1 MKAIWKC
8 ITSWI
13 HQHLHLVTLSV
24 LTSTVIIIFTYVMGN
39 SGYPL
44 PGETG
49 ALKQIT
55 DYKKFLGIQIGQ
67 IPDSVLMI
75 NVCYDK
81 MLVPYTENEVPVGNT
96 IITDRGKLLEF
107 LTKAKAANNYR
118 YIFMDVFFEEGM
130 ETEYDSALFSTI
142 LSMDRLVIPKHKGAV
157 MCDSN
162 LYRKASN
169 ADYATTWQAL
179 SFSRYQYIH
188 DDDESVAL
196 KIYQDR
202 CGSTIKRHWGGLW
215 YTDNGRLCQNSA
227 TLLLPIRVTGSLL
240 DEEGQARERNYIY
253 LSADMLDLDEMGVM
267 SVSEQI
273 DDKLV
278 IIGDF
283 KSDVHSTFL
292 GPQPGSS
299 ILFNGYIALTQ
310 GAHLVNWT
318 YMAILFVIYI
328 IIGLFYLSGHSFS
341 SMVMNPWLSIVL
353 SFASTATVFLIIA
366 LVASWFDLAFNMWVP
381 TTVYSLY
388 DTFMQKYNI
397 YKNKKK

>member
-1 MKAIWKC
+1 MKIPFWNTIK
-8 ITSWI
+8 TWI
-13 HQHLHLVTLSV
+13 RQHRSLVFLSV
-24 LTSTVIIIFTYVMGN
+24 LTSTIIIIFTYVMGN

-55 DYKKFLGIQIGQ
+55 DYKKFLGMQIGNV
-67 IPDSVLMI
+67 PDSILFI

-81 MLVPYTENEVPVGNT
+81 ALVPYEENEVPVGNT
-96 IITDRGKLLEF
+96 IITDREKLLLF
-107 LTKAKAANNYR
+107 LTKAKEANNYR

-130 ETEYDSALFSTI
+130 ETEYDSALFNTI
-142 LSMDRLVIPKHKGAV
+142 ISMDRIVIPKHKGV
-157 MCDSN
+157 NMCDSI
-162 LYRKASN
+162 LYQKASN

-179 SFSRYQYIH
+179 TFSRYQYIH
-188 DDDESVAL
+188 DEDESVAL

-202 CGSTIKRHWGGLW
+202 FGSDIKKHWGGLW

-227 TLLLPIRVTGSLL
+227 TLLLPIRIMGSLL
-240 DEEGQARERNYIY
+240 DEEGQVRERNYIY
-253 LSADMLDLDEMGVM
+253 LSADLLDLDEVM
-267 SVSEQI
+267 PVSEQI
-273 DDKLV
+273 DDKLIV
-278 IIGDF
+278 IGDF

-299 ILFNGYIALTQ
+299 ILFNGYIALSQ
-310 GAHLVNWT
+310 GAHLVNWL
-318 YMAILFVIYI
+318 YMGILFVIYI

-341 SMVMNPWLSIVL
+341 SMCANPWLSIVL
-353 SFASTATVFLIIA
+353 SFLSTATVFLIIA
-366 LVASWFDLAFNMWVP
+366 LIASWYDIAFNMWVP

-397 YKNKKK
+397 YKNKSR

>member
-1 MKAIWKC
+1 MKVPFWNTIKTWVR
-8 ITSWI
+8 
-13 HQHLHLVTLSV
+13 QHRRLVFLSV

-55 DYKKFLGIQIGQ
+55 DYKKFLGMQIGNV
-67 IPDSVLMI
+67 PDSILFI

-81 MLVPYTENEVPVGNT
+81 ALVPYEENEVPVGNT
-96 IITDRGKLLEF
+96 IITDREKLLQF
-107 LTKAKAANNYR
+107 LTKAKEANNYR

-130 ETEYDSALFSTI
+130 ETEYDSALFNTI
-142 LSMDRLVIPKHKGAV
+142 VSMDRIVIPKHKGV
-157 MCDSN
+157 NMCDSI
-162 LYRKASN
+162 LYKKASN

-179 SFSRYQYIH
+179 TFSRYQYIH

-202 CGSTIKRHWGGLW
+202 FGSDIKKHWGGLW

-227 TLLLPIRVTGSLL
+227 TLLLPVRIVGSLL
-240 DEEGQARERNYIY
+240 DEEGQVRERNYIY
-253 LSADMLDLDEMGVM
+253 LSADLLDLDEVM
-267 SVSEQI
+267 PVSEQI
-273 DDKLV
+273 DDKLIV
-278 IIGDF
+278 IGDF
-283 KSDVHSTFL
+283 KSDIHSTFL
-292 GPQPGSS
+292 GMQPGSS
-299 ILFNGYIALTQ
+299 ILFNGYIALSQ
-310 GAHLVNWT
+310 GAHLVNWL
-318 YMAILFVIYI
+318 YMGILFIVYI

-341 SMVMNPWLSIVL
+341 SMCANPWLSIVL
-353 SFASTATVFLIIA
+353 SFLSTATVFLIIA
-366 LVASWFDLAFNMWVP
+366 LIASWYDIAFNMWVP

-397 YKNKKK
+397 YKNKSK

>member
-1 MKAIWKC
+1 MKIPFWNTIK
-8 ITSWI
+8 TWI
-13 HQHLHLVTLSV
+13 RQHRSLVFLSV
-24 LTSTVIIIFTYVMGN
+24 LTSTIIIIFTYVMGN

-55 DYKKFLGIQIGQ
+55 DYKKFLGMQIGNV
-67 IPDSVLMI
+67 PDSILFI

-81 MLVPYTENEVPVGNT
+81 ALVPYEENEVPVGNT
-96 IITDRGKLLEF
+96 IITDREKLLLF
-107 LTKAKAANNYR
+107 LTKAKEANNYR

-130 ETEYDSALFSTI
+130 ETEYDSALFNTI
-142 LSMDRLVIPKHKGAV
+142 ISMDRIVIPKHKGV
-157 MCDSN
+157 NMCDSI
-162 LYRKASN
+162 LYQKASN

-179 SFSRYQYIH
+179 TFSRYQYIH
-188 DDDESVAL
+188 DEDESVAL

-202 CGSTIKRHWGGLW
+202 FGSDIKKHWGGLW

-227 TLLLPIRVTGSLL
+227 TLLLPIRIMGSLL
-240 DEEGQARERNYIY
+240 DEEGQVRERNYIY
-253 LSADMLDLDEMGVM
+253 LSADLLDLDEVM
-267 SVSEQI
+267 PVSEQI
-273 DDKLV
+273 DDKLIV
-278 IIGDF
+278 IGDF

-299 ILFNGYIALTQ
+299 ILFNGYIALSQ
-310 GAHLVNWT
+310 GAHLVNWL
-318 YMAILFVIYI
+318 YMGILFVIYI

-341 SMVMNPWLSIVL
+341 SMCANPWLSIVL
-353 SFASTATVFLIIA
+353 SFLSTATVFLIIA
-366 LVASWFDLAFNMWVP
+366 LIASWYDIAFNMWVP

-397 YKNKKK
+397 YKNKSK

>member
-1 MKAIWKC
+1 MKVPFWNTIK
-8 ITSWI
+8 TWI
-13 HQHLHLVTLSV
+13 RQHRSLVFLSV
-24 LTSTVIIIFTYVMGN
+24 LTSTIIIIFTYVMGN

-55 DYKKFLGIQIGQ
+55 DYKKFLGMQIGNV
-67 IPDSVLMI
+67 PDSILFI

-81 MLVPYTENEVPVGNT
+81 ALVPYEENEVPVGNT
-96 IITDRGKLLEF
+96 IITDREKLLQF
-107 LTKAKAANNYR
+107 LTKAKEANNYR

-130 ETEYDSALFSTI
+130 VTEYDSALFNTI
-142 LSMDRLVIPKHKGAV
+142 VSMDRIVIPKHKGV
-157 MCDSN
+157 NMCDST
-162 LYRKASN
+162 LYQKASN

-179 SFSRYQYIH
+179 TFSRYQYIH

-202 CGSTIKRHWGGLW
+202 FGSDIKKHWGGLW

-227 TLLLPIRVTGSLL
+227 TLLLPIRIMGSLL
-240 DEEGQARERNYIY
+240 DEEGQVRERNYIY
-253 LSADMLDLDEMGVM
+253 LSADLLDLDEVM
-267 SVSEQI
+267 PVSEQI
-273 DDKLV
+273 DDKLIV
-278 IIGDF
+278 IGDF

-292 GPQPGSS
+292 GMQPGSS
-299 ILFNGYIALTQ
+299 ILFNGYIALSQ
-310 GAHLVNWT
+310 GAHLVNWL
-318 YMAILFVIYI
+318 YMGILFVIYI

-341 SMVMNPWLSIVL
+341 SMCANPWLSILL
-353 SFASTATVFLIIA
+353 SFLSTATVFLIIA
-366 LVASWFDLAFNMWVP
+366 LIASWYDIAFNMWVP

-397 YKNKKK
+397 YKNKAK

>member
-1 MKAIWKC
+1 MNIPFWNTIK
-8 ITSWI
+8 TWI
-13 HQHLHLVTLSV
+13 RQHRSLVFLSV
-24 LTSTVIIIFTYVMGN
+24 LTSTIIIIFTYVMGN

-55 DYKKFLGIQIGQ
+55 DYKKFLGMQIGNV
-67 IPDSVLMI
+67 PDSILFI

-81 MLVPYTENEVPVGNT
+81 ALVPYEENEVPVGNT
-96 IITDRGKLLEF
+96 IITDREKLLQF
-107 LTKAKAANNYR
+107 LTKAKEANNYR

-130 ETEYDSALFSTI
+130 ETEYDSALFNTI
-142 LSMDRLVIPKHKGAV
+142 ISMDRIVIPKHKGV
-157 MCDSN
+157 NMCDSI
-162 LYRKASN
+162 LYQKASN

-179 SFSRYQYIH
+179 TFSRYQYIH
-188 DDDESVAL
+188 DEDESVAL

-202 CGSTIKRHWGGLW
+202 FGSDIKKHWGGLW

-227 TLLLPIRVTGSLL
+227 TLLLPIRIMGSLL
-240 DEEGQARERNYIY
+240 DEEGQVRERNYIY
-253 LSADMLDLDEMGVM
+253 LSADLLDLDEVM
-267 SVSEQI
+267 PVSEQI
-273 DDKLV
+273 DDKLIV
-278 IIGDF
+278 IGDF

-299 ILFNGYIALTQ
+299 ILFNGYIALSQ
-310 GAHLVNWT
+310 GAHLVNWL
-318 YMAILFVIYI
+318 YMGILFVIYI

-341 SMVMNPWLSIVL
+341 SMCANPWLSIVL
-353 SFASTATVFLIIA
+353 SFLSTATVFLIIA
-366 LVASWFDLAFNMWVP
+366 LIASWYDIAFNMWVP

-397 YKNKKK
+397 YKNKSK

>member
-1 MKAIWKC
+1 MKVPFWNTIK
-8 ITSWI
+8 TWI
-13 HQHLHLVTLSV
+13 RQHRSLVFLSV
-24 LTSTVIIIFTYVMGN
+24 LTSTIIIIFTYVMGN

-55 DYKKFLGIQIGQ
+55 DYKKFLGMQIGNV
-67 IPDSVLMI
+67 PDSILFI

-81 MLVPYTENEVPVGNT
+81 ALVPYEENEVPVGNMV
-96 IITDRGKLLEF
+96 ITDREKLLQF
-107 LTKAKAANNYR
+107 LTKAKEANNYR

-130 ETEYDSALFSTI
+130 ETEYDSALFCTI
-142 LSMDRLVIPKHKGAV
+142 KSMDRIVIPKHKGV
-157 MCDSN
+157 NMCDST
-162 LYRKASN
+162 LYQKASN

-179 SFSRYQYIH
+179 TFSRYQYIH

-202 CGSTIKRHWGGLW
+202 FGSDIKKHWGGLW

-227 TLLLPIRVTGSLL
+227 TLLLPIRIMGSLL
-240 DEEGQARERNYIY
+240 DEEGQVRERNYIY
-253 LSADMLDLDEMGVM
+253 LGADLLDLDEVM
-267 SVSEQI
+267 PVSEQI
-273 DDKLV
+273 DDKLIV
-278 IIGDF
+278 IGDF

-292 GPQPGSS
+292 GMQPGSS
-299 ILFNGYIALTQ
+299 ILFNGYIALSQ
-310 GAHLVNWT
+310 GAHLVNWL
-318 YMAILFVIYI
+318 YMGILFVIYI

-341 SMVMNPWLSIVL
+341 SMCANPWLSIIL
-353 SFASTATVFLIIA
+353 SFLSTATVFLIIA
-366 LVASWFDLAFNMWVP
+366 LIASWYDIAFNMWVP

-397 YKNKKK
+397 YKNKAK

>member
-1 MKAIWKC
+1 MKIPFWNTIK
-8 ITSWI
+8 TWI
-13 HQHLHLVTLSV
+13 RQHRSLVFLSV
-24 LTSTVIIIFTYVMGN
+24 LTSTIIIIFTYVMGN

-55 DYKKFLGIQIGQ
+55 DYKKFLGMQIGNV
-67 IPDSVLMI
+67 PDSILFI

-81 MLVPYTENEVPVGNT
+81 ALVPYEENEVPVGNT
-96 IITDRGKLLEF
+96 IITDREKLLQF
-107 LTKAKAANNYR
+107 LTKAKEANNYR

-130 ETEYDSALFSTI
+130 ETEYDSALFNTI
-142 LSMDRLVIPKHKGAV
+142 ISMDRIVIPKHKGV
-157 MCDSN
+157 NMCDSI
-162 LYRKASN
+162 LYQKASN

-179 SFSRYQYIH
+179 TFSRYQYIH
-188 DDDESVAL
+188 DEDESVAL

-202 CGSTIKRHWGGLW
+202 FGSDIKKHWGGLW

-227 TLLLPIRVTGSLL
+227 TLLLPIRIMGSLL
-240 DEEGQARERNYIY
+240 DEEGQVRERNYIY
-253 LSADMLDLDEMGVM
+253 LSADLLDLDEVM
-267 SVSEQI
+267 PVSEQI
-273 DDKLV
+273 DDKLIV
-278 IIGDF
+278 IGDF

-299 ILFNGYIALTQ
+299 ILFNGYIALSQ
-310 GAHLVNWT
+310 GAHLVNWL
-318 YMAILFVIYI
+318 YMGILFVIYI

-341 SMVMNPWLSIVL
+341 SMCANPWLSIVL
-353 SFASTATVFLIIA
+353 SFLSTATVFLIIA
-366 LVASWFDLAFNMWVP
+366 LIASWYDIAFNMWVP

-397 YKNKKK
+397 YKNKAK

>member
-1 MKAIWKC
+1 MKVPFWNTIK
-8 ITSWI
+8 TWI
-13 HQHLHLVTLSV
+13 RQHRSLVFLSV

-55 DYKKFLGIQIGQ
+55 DYKKFLGMQIGNV
-67 IPDSVLMI
+67 PDSILFI

-81 MLVPYTENEVPVGNT
+81 ALVPYEENEVPVGNT
-96 IITDRGKLLEF
+96 IITDREKLLQF
-107 LTKAKAANNYR
+107 LTKAKEANNYR

-130 ETEYDSALFSTI
+130 VTEYDSALFNTI
-142 LSMDRLVIPKHKGAV
+142 VSMDRIVIPKHKGV
-157 MCDSN
+157 NMCDSILN
-162 LYRKASN
+162 QKAAN

-179 SFSRYQYIH
+179 TFSRYQYLH
-188 DDDESVAL
+188 DDEESVAL

-202 CGSTIKRHWGGLW
+202 FGSDIKKHWGGLW

-227 TLLLPIRVTGSLL
+227 TLLLPVRITGSLL
-240 DEEGQARERNYIY
+240 DEEGQVRERNYIY
-253 LSADMLDLDEMGVM
+253 LSADLLDLDEVM
-267 SVSEQI
+267 PVSEQI
-273 DDKLV
+273 DDKLIV
-278 IIGDF
+278 IGDF

-292 GPQPGSS
+292 GSQPGSS
-299 ILFNGYIALTQ
+299 ILFNGYIALSQ
-310 GAHLVNWT
+310 GAHLVNWL
-318 YMAILFVIYI
+318 YMGILFVIYI

-341 SMVMNPWLSIVL
+341 SMCANPWLSIVL
-353 SFASTATVFLIIA
+353 SFLSTATVFLIIA
-366 LVASWFDLAFNMWVP
+366 LVASWYDIAFNMWVP

-397 YKNKKK
+397 YKNKSK

>member
-1 MKAIWKC
+1 MKVPFWNTIK
-8 ITSWI
+8 TWI
-13 HQHLHLVTLSV
+13 RQHRSLVFLSV

-55 DYKKFLGIQIGQ
+55 DYKKFLGMQIGNV
-67 IPDSVLMI
+67 PDSILFI

-81 MLVPYTENEVPVGNT
+81 ALVPYEENEVPVGNT
-96 IITDRGKLLEF
+96 IITDREKLLQF
-107 LTKAKAANNYR
+107 LTKAKEANNYR

-130 ETEYDSALFSTI
+130 VTEYDSALFNTI
-142 LSMDRLVIPKHKGAV
+142 VSMDRIVIPKHKGV
-157 MCDSN
+157 NMCDSILN
-162 LYRKASN
+162 QKAAN
-169 ADYATTWQAL
+169 ADYATTWQA
-179 SFSRYQYIH
+179 YQYLH

-202 CGSTIKRHWGGLW
+202 FGSDIKKHWGGLW

-227 TLLLPIRVTGSLL
+227 TLLLPIRIMGSLL
-240 DEEGQARERNYIY
+240 DEEGQVRERNYIY
-253 LSADMLDLDEMGVM
+253 LSADLLDLDEVM
-267 SVSEQI
+267 PVSEQI
-273 DDKLV
+273 DDKLIV
-278 IIGDF
+278 IGDF

-292 GPQPGSS
+292 GMQPGSS
-299 ILFNGYIALTQ
+299 ILFNGYIALSQ
-310 GAHLVNWT
+310 GAHLVNWL
-318 YMAILFVIYI
+318 YMGILFVIYI

-341 SMVMNPWLSIVL
+341 SMCANPWLSIVL
-353 SFASTATVFLIIA
+353 SFLSTATVFLIIA
-366 LVASWFDLAFNMWVP
+366 LIASWYDIAFNMWVP

-397 YKNKKK
+397 YKNKSK

>member
-1 MKAIWKC
+1 MKVPFWNTIK
-8 ITSWI
+8 TWI
-13 HQHLHLVTLSV
+13 RQHRSLVFLSV

-55 DYKKFLGIQIGQ
+55 DYKKFLGMQIGNV
-67 IPDSVLMI
+67 PDSILFI

-81 MLVPYTENEVPVGNT
+81 ALVPYEENEVPVGNT
-96 IITDRGKLLEF
+96 IITDREKLLQF
-107 LTKAKAANNYR
+107 LTKAKEANNYR

-130 ETEYDSALFSTI
+130 VTEYDSALFNTI
-142 LSMDRLVIPKHKGAV
+142 VSMDRIVIPKHKGV
-157 MCDSN
+157 NMCDSILN
-162 LYRKASN
+162 QKAAN

-179 SFSRYQYIH
+179 TFSRYQYLH

-202 CGSTIKRHWGGLW
+202 FGSDIKKHWGGLW

-227 TLLLPIRVTGSLL
+227 TLLLPIRIMGSLL
-240 DEEGQARERNYIY
+240 DEEGQVRERNYIY
-253 LSADMLDLDEMGVM
+253 LSADLLDLDDVM
-267 SVSEQI
+267 PVSEQI
-273 DDKLV
+273 DDKLIV
-278 IIGDF
+278 IGDF

-292 GPQPGSS
+292 GMQPGSS
-299 ILFNGYIALTQ
+299 ILFNGYIALSQ
-310 GAHLVNWT
+310 GAHLVNWL
-318 YMAILFVIYI
+318 YMGILFVIYI

-341 SMVMNPWLSIVL
+341 SMCANPWLSIVL
-353 SFASTATVFLIIA
+353 SFLSTATVFLIIA
-366 LVASWFDLAFNMWVP
+366 LIASWYDIAFNMWVP

-397 YKNKKK
+397 YKNKSK

>member
-1 MKAIWKC
+1 MKIPFWNTIK
-8 ITSWI
+8 TWI
-13 HQHLHLVTLSV
+13 RQHRSLVFLSV
-24 LTSTVIIIFTYVMGN
+24 LTSTIIIIFTYVMGN

-55 DYKKFLGIQIGQ
+55 DYKKFLGMQIGNV
-67 IPDSVLMI
+67 PDSILFI

-81 MLVPYTENEVPVGNT
+81 ALVPYEENEVPVGNT
-96 IITDRGKLLEF
+96 IITDREKLLQF
-107 LTKAKAANNYR
+107 LTKAKEANNYR

-130 ETEYDSALFSTI
+130 ETEYDSALFNTI
-142 LSMDRLVIPKHKGAV
+142 ISMDRIVIPKHKGV
-157 MCDSN
+157 NMCDSI
-162 LYRKASN
+162 LYQKASN

-179 SFSRYQYIH
+179 TFSRYQYIH
-188 DDDESVAL
+188 DEDESVAL

-202 CGSTIKRHWGGLW
+202 FGSDIKKHWGGLW

-227 TLLLPIRVTGSLL
+227 TLLLPIRIMGSLL
-240 DEEGQARERNYIY
+240 DEEGQVRERNYIY
-253 LSADMLDLDEMGVM
+253 LSADLLDLDEVM
-267 SVSEQI
+267 PVSEQI
-273 DDKLV
+273 DDKLIV
-278 IIGDF
+278 IGDF

-299 ILFNGYIALTQ
+299 ILFNGYIALSQ
-310 GAHLVNWT
+310 GAHLVNWL
-318 YMAILFVIYI
+318 YMGILFVIYI

-341 SMVMNPWLSIVL
+341 SMCANPWLSIVL
-353 SFASTATVFLIIA
+353 SFLSTATVFLIIA
-366 LVASWFDLAFNMWVP
+366 LIASWYDIAFNMWVP

-397 YKNKKK
+397 YKNKSR

>member
-1 MKAIWKC
+1 MKIPFWNTIK
-8 ITSWI
+8 TWI
-13 HQHLHLVTLSV
+13 RQHRSLVFLSV

-55 DYKKFLGIQIGQ
+55 DYKKFLGMQIGNV
-67 IPDSVLMI
+67 PDSILFI

-81 MLVPYTENEVPVGNT
+81 ALVPYEENEVPVGNT
-96 IITDRGKLLEF
+96 IITDREKLLQF
-107 LTKAKAANNYR
+107 LTKAKEANNYR

-130 ETEYDSALFSTI
+130 ETEYDSALFNTI
-142 LSMDRLVIPKHKGAV
+142 ISMDRIVIPKHKGV
-157 MCDSN
+157 NMCDSI
-162 LYRKASN
+162 LYQKASN

-179 SFSRYQYIH
+179 TFSRYQYIH
-188 DDDESVAL
+188 DEDESVAL

-202 CGSTIKRHWGGLW
+202 FGSDIKKHWGGLW

-227 TLLLPIRVTGSLL
+227 TLLLPIRIMGSLL
-240 DEEGQARERNYIY
+240 DEEGQVRERNYIY
-253 LSADMLDLDEMGVM
+253 LSADLLDLDEVM
-267 SVSEQI
+267 PVSEQI
-273 DDKLV
+273 DDKLIV
-278 IIGDF
+278 IGDF

-299 ILFNGYIALTQ
+299 ILFNGYIALSQ
-310 GAHLVNWT
+310 GAHLVNWL
-318 YMAILFVIYI
+318 YMGILFVIYI

-341 SMVMNPWLSIVL
+341 SMCANPWLSIVL
-353 SFASTATVFLIIA
+353 SFLSTATVFLIIA
-366 LVASWFDLAFNMWVP
+366 LIASWYDIAFNMWVP

-397 YKNKKK
+397 YKNKSK

>member
-1 MKAIWKC
+1 MKIPFWNTIK
-8 ITSWI
+8 TWI
-13 HQHLHLVTLSV
+13 RQHRSLVFLSV
-24 LTSTVIIIFTYVMGN
+24 LTSTIIIIFTYVMGN

-55 DYKKFLGIQIGQ
+55 DYKKFLGMQIGNV
-67 IPDSVLMI
+67 PDSILFI

-81 MLVPYTENEVPVGNT
+81 ALVPYEENEVPVGNT
-96 IITDRGKLLEF
+96 IITDREKLLQF
-107 LTKAKAANNYR
+107 LTKAKEANNYR

-130 ETEYDSALFSTI
+130 ETEYDSALFNTI
-142 LSMDRLVIPKHKGAV
+142 ISMDRIVIPKHKGV
-157 MCDSN
+157 NMCDSI
-162 LYRKASN
+162 LYQKASN

-179 SFSRYQYIH
+179 TFSRYQYIH
-188 DDDESVAL
+188 DEDESVAL

-202 CGSTIKRHWGGLW
+202 FGSDIKKHWGGLW

-227 TLLLPIRVTGSLL
+227 TLLLPIRIMGSLL
-240 DEEGQARERNYIY
+240 DEEGQVRERNYIY
-253 LSADMLDLDEMGVM
+253 LSADLLDLDEVM
-267 SVSEQI
+267 PVSEQI
-273 DDKLV
+273 DDKLIV
-278 IIGDF
+278 IGDF

-299 ILFNGYIALTQ
+299 ILFNGYIALSQ
-310 GAHLVNWT
+310 GAHLVNWL
-318 YMAILFVIYI
+318 YMGILFVIYI

-341 SMVMNPWLSIVL
+341 SMCANPWLSIVL
-353 SFASTATVFLIIA
+353 SFLSTATVFLIIA
-366 LVASWFDLAFNMWVP
+366 LIASWYDIAFNMWVP

-397 YKNKKK
+397 DKNKSK

>member
-1 MKAIWKC
+1 MKVPFWNTIK
-8 ITSWI
+8 TWI
-13 HQHLHLVTLSV
+13 RQHRSLVFLSV

-55 DYKKFLGIQIGQ
+55 DYKKFLGMQIGNV
-67 IPDSVLMI
+67 PDSILFI

-81 MLVPYTENEVPVGNT
+81 ALVPYEENEVPVGNT
-96 IITDRGKLLEF
+96 IITDREKLLQF
-107 LTKAKAANNYR
+107 LTKAKEANNYR

-130 ETEYDSALFSTI
+130 VTEYDSALFNTI
-142 LSMDRLVIPKHKGAV
+142 VSMDRIVIPKHKGV
-157 MCDSN
+157 NMCDSILN
-162 LYRKASN
+162 QKAAN

-179 SFSRYQYIH
+179 TFSRYQYLH

-202 CGSTIKRHWGGLW
+202 FGSDIKKHWGGLW

-227 TLLLPIRVTGSLL
+227 TLLLPIRIMGSLL
-240 DEEGQARERNYIY
+240 DEEGQVRERNYIY
-253 LSADMLDLDEMGVM
+253 LSADLLDLDEVM
-267 SVSEQI
+267 PVSEQI
-273 DDKLV
+273 DDKLIV
-278 IIGDF
+278 IGDF

-292 GPQPGSS
+292 GMQPGSS
-299 ILFNGYIALTQ
+299 ILFNGYIALSQ
-310 GAHLVNWT
+310 GAHLVNWL
-318 YMAILFVIYI
+318 YMGILFVIYI

-341 SMVMNPWLSIVL
+341 SMCANPWLSILL
-353 SFASTATVFLIIA
+353 SFLSTATVFLIIA
-366 LVASWFDLAFNMWVP
+366 LIASWYDIAFNMWVP

-397 YKNKKK
+397 YKNKAK

>member
-1 MKAIWKC
+1 MKVPFWNTIK
-8 ITSWI
+8 TWI
-13 HQHLHLVTLSV
+13 RQHRSLVFLSV

-55 DYKKFLGIQIGQ
+55 DYKKFLGMQIGNV
-67 IPDSVLMI
+67 PDSILFI

-81 MLVPYTENEVPVGNT
+81 ALVPYEENEVPVGNT
-96 IITDRGKLLEF
+96 IVTDREKLLQF
-107 LTKAKAANNYR
+107 LTIAKKANNYR

-130 ETEYDSALFSTI
+130 ETEYDSALFNTI
-142 LSMDRLVIPKHKGAV
+142 VSMDRIVIPKHKGV
-157 MCDSN
+157 NMCDSI
-162 LYRKASN
+162 LYKKASN

-179 SFSRYQYIH
+179 TFSRYQYIH

-202 CGSTIKRHWGGLW
+202 FGSDIKKHWGGLW

-227 TLLLPIRVTGSLL
+227 TLLLPIRIMGSLL
-240 DEEGQARERNYIY
+240 DEEGQVRERNYIY
-253 LSADMLDLDEMGVM
+253 LSADLLDLDEVM
-267 SVSEQI
+267 PVSEQI
-273 DDKLV
+273 DDKLIV
-278 IIGDF
+278 IGDF
-283 KSDVHSTFL
+283 KSDIHSTFL
-292 GPQPGSS
+292 GMQPGSS
-299 ILFNGYIALTQ
+299 ILFNGYIALSQ
-310 GAHLVNWT
+310 GAHLVNWL
-318 YMAILFVIYI
+318 YMGILFIVYI

-341 SMVMNPWLSIVL
+341 SMCANPWLSIVL
-353 SFASTATVFLIIA
+353 SFLSTATVFLIIA
-366 LVASWFDLAFNMWVP
+366 LIASWYDIAFNMWVP

-397 YKNKKK
+397 YKNKSK

>member
-1 MKAIWKC
+1 MKSPFWNTVK
-8 ITSWI
+8 TWI
-13 HQHLHLVTLSV
+13 RQRRRLVTLSV

-55 DYKKFLGIQIGQ
+55 DYKKFLGMQIGNV
-67 IPDSVLMI
+67 PDSILFI
-75 NVCYDK
+75 NVHYDK
-81 MLVPYTENEVPVGNT
+81 MLIPYEENEVPVGNMV
-96 IITDRGKLLEF
+96 ITDREKLLQF
-107 LTKAKAANNYR
+107 LTKAKEANNYR

-142 LSMDRLVIPKHKGAV
+142 KSMDRLVIPKHKG
-157 MCDSN
+157 SN
-162 LYRKASN
+162 MVDTTLYQKASN

-179 SFSRYQYIH
+179 TFSRYQYIH

-202 CGSTIKRHWGGLW
+202 FGSTIKKHWGGLW

-227 TLLLPIRVTGSLL
+227 TLLLPIRITGSLL

-253 LSADMLDLDEMGVM
+253 LSADLLDLDEVM
-267 SVSEQI
+267 PVSEQI
-273 DDKLV
+273 DDKLIV
-278 IIGDF
+278 IGDF
-283 KSDVHSTFL
+283 NSDVHSTFL
-292 GPQPGSS
+292 GSQPGSS
-299 ILFNGYIALTQ
+299 ILFNGYIALSQ
-310 GAHLVNWT
+310 GAHLVNWL
-318 YMAILFVIYI
+318 YMGILFVIYI

-341 SMVMNPWLSIVL
+341 SMCMNPWLSIVL

-397 YKNKKK
+397 YKNKAK

>member
-1 MKAIWKC
+1 MKVPFWNTIK
-8 ITSWI
+8 TWI
-13 HQHLHLVTLSV
+13 RQHRSLVFLSV

-55 DYKKFLGIQIGQ
+55 DYKKFLGMQIGNV
-67 IPDSVLMI
+67 PDSILFI

-81 MLVPYTENEVPVGNT
+81 ALVPYEENEVPVGNT
-96 IITDRGKLLEF
+96 IITDREKLLQF
-107 LTKAKAANNYR
+107 LTKAKEANNYR

-130 ETEYDSALFSTI
+130 VTEYDSALFNTI
-142 LSMDRLVIPKHKGAV
+142 VSMDRIVIPKHKGV
-157 MCDSN
+157 NMCDSILN
-162 LYRKASN
+162 QKAAN

-179 SFSRYQYIH
+179 TFSRYQYLH

-202 CGSTIKRHWGGLW
+202 FGSDIKKHWGGLW

-227 TLLLPIRVTGSLL
+227 TLLLPIRIMGSLL
-240 DEEGQARERNYIY
+240 DEEGQVRERNYIY
-253 LSADMLDLDEMGVM
+253 LSADLLDLDEVM
-267 SVSEQI
+267 PVSEQI
-273 DDKLV
+273 DDKLIV
-278 IIGDF
+278 IGDF

-292 GPQPGSS
+292 GMQPGSS
-299 ILFNGYIALTQ
+299 ILFNGYIALSQ
-310 GAHLVNWT
+310 GAHLVNWL
-318 YMAILFVIYI
+318 YMGILFVIYI

-341 SMVMNPWLSIVL
+341 SMCANPWLSILL
-353 SFASTATVFLIIA
+353 SFLSTATVFLIIA
-366 LVASWFDLAFNMWVP
+366 LIASWYDIAFNMWVP

-397 YKNKKK
+397 YKNKSK